1 MFTSTHAGTGHAGG
15 AERGS
20 CRCEACQKGLSRT
33 FKVVARFEC
42 DDFSIFGMKLAP
54 HISRRH
60 VASPATLY
68 EDRNQ

>member
-1 MFTSTHAGTGHAGG
+1 MPL
-15 AERGS
+15 RGLPK
-20 CRCEACQKGLSRT
+20 EPEQNVQSRR
-33 FKVVARFEC
+33 AFEC